1 MQLLHRFE
9 DSFDV
14 YFTGRDD
21 GDARDLVSRGVI
33 EKELSVFTD
42 REVRLAT
49 VHQVHSGIV
58 HVVGSG
64 GPKRVEIE
72 LADGDG
78 MVSSAKDVGLGIL
91 VADCAP
97 VALSSPEGIF
107 SAVHAGWQGVL
118 KGVLPEAVRLMR
130 LVGASRISAYVGPS
144 VKSECYEF
152 NGPALRE
159 ISKLLGPSV
168 VGRTSWDTVSLNLLE
183 SIKQSLF
190 MAGVVQIEASDACT
204 ACGEYFSYRARKSPE
219 RHLMVIVPAGGAG

>member
-9 DSFDV
+9 DSFNV
-14 YFTGRDD
+14 YFTGIDD
-21 GDARDLVSRGVI
+21 GDARDLVMRGVI
-33 EKELSVFTD
+33 EKELTAYTG

-49 VHQVHSGIV
+49 LHQVHSGIV
-58 HVVGSG
+58 HVIGTG
-64 GPKRVEIE
+64 GAKWVEVE

-78 MVSSAKDVGLGIL
+78 LVSSAKDVGLGIL

-118 KGVLPEAVRLMR
+118 KGVLPEAVRAMR
-130 LVGASRISAYVGPS
+130 LAGASRISAYVGPS

-152 NGPALRE
+152 KGPELRE
-159 ISKLLGPSV
+159 ISKELGASV

-183 SIKQSLF
+183 SVKQSLI
-190 MAGVVQIEASDACT
+190 MVGVSQIEASDACT
-204 ACGEYFSYRARKSPE
+204 ACGEYFSYRARKSEE
-219 RHLMVIVPAGGAG
+219 RHLMVIVPVGGTG

>member
-14 YFTGRDD
+14 YFTRRVD

-33 EKELSVFTD
+33 EKELSTHVGS
-42 REVRLAT
+42 EVRLAM

-58 HVVGSG
+58 HAVDSSG
-64 GPKRVEIE
+64 AERVEVE

-78 MVSSAKDVGLGIL
+78 MVSSAKDVGLGVL

-107 SAVHAGWQGVL
+107 AAVHAGWQGVL
-118 KGVLPEAVRLMR
+118 KGVLPEAVRMMR
-130 LVGASRISAYVGPS
+130 SAGASRISAYVGPS

-152 NGPALRE
+152 KGPELRD
-159 ISKLLGPSV
+159 ISKELGSSV
-168 VGRTSWDTVSLNLLE
+168 VGRTSWDTVSLDLLE
-183 SIKQSLF
+183 SIKQSLIR
-190 MAGVVQIEASDACT
+190 AGVAQVEASDACT